1 MVGPASAVSAMGCP
15 MLETPFARHLK
26 EGVLDQGCEL
36 DSHIEGRYTILGVLS
51 FEELAT
57 YLRDRNVNL
66 HNVRPQ

>member
-1 MVGPASAVSAMGCP
+1 

-26 EGVLDQGCEL
+26 DGILAQGCGL
-36 DSHIEGRYTILGVLS
+36 DLQTEDHYNILGVLS